1 MDRAATRQRLESK
14 IKKAVEQAMEAM
26 NKAPKNN
33 IVGGSEVQVGKVMD
47 QLKREVF
54 QELIQ
59 NKVDDVEAEARS
71 VFSPPG
77 GPQGTG

>member
-1 MDRAATRQRLESK
+1 MDRTATRQRLEAK

-26 NKAPKNN
+26 DKAPKNN

-54 QELIQ
+54 EELIQ
-59 NKVDDVEAEARS
+59 TRVNDVEAEARS
-71 VFSPPG
+71 DFSPSG